1 MRFLKLSSGCFGTPE
16 LGNRTMPVLDLT
28 NGTDPS
34 LDYHFEIA
42 IKNLFTLLLYP
53 LTLLGPTRIDL
64 SINFRSLD
72 TAENTVSKNV
82 VESIKIIFVRR
93 ISVEQNKRASIE
105 GIDEV
110 SATIGTTGS
119 DEERFRIRA
128 SKRRERSRY
137 VKIERGTERE
147 GSEGGTS

>member
-1 MRFLKLSSGCFGTPE
+1 M
-16 LGNRTMPVLDLT
+16 DL
-28 NGTDPS
+28 
-34 LDYHFEIA
+34 H
-42 IKNLFTLLLYP
+42 
-53 LTLLGPTRIDL
+53 IDL

-72 TAENTVSKNV
+72 TAENTVCRRINKNY
-82 VESIKIIFVRR
+82 FRR

-128 SKRRERSRY
+128 RKRRERSRY